1 MQADGGGQ
9 MEVNCDGKGVCQ
21 EVRKCIISCANA
33 LAHGTASKNTALTPI
48 GSCGAL
54 TWSACDYT
62 CTQTK
67 INSVLMSDGKCHE
80 DKSSEI
86 TRSCHVQACGR
97 SDPCRVPFVVHAI
110 IKIRGAVASH
120 WTKHAEEIFAE
131 SFTATLNINRKSNEN
146 RVEPGD
152 IVVLSASPWRA
163 SDDTVF
169 GTKNVENDEDDEELG
184 MQLVVETSI
193 FNYNTEIPKFKRHRD
208 VPMAT
213 CRDSDVRP
221 LAIVALNMHK
231 KLAEP
236 NFIDLLVEH
245 MKLDESL
252 GEKQMSPFYYTFED
266 RKLAQESFVVTS
278 WTIKSD
284 VGTRSSTIDLDAF
297 GNVRL
302 NILFLTLLSL
312 MIAFICWRLRLW
324 SVRKKY
330 ASTMAVSAADNPA
343 NEHRRRGKYSRVKT
357 TDNEFRHQQRREIVD
372 SDSMMG
378 VASAYNDDVQTILTG
393 MTGYSSSSETAPE
406 DSESFR
412 SIGSLSTYLARTSR
426 VHRRENIQNL

>member
-1 MQADGGGQ
+1 
-9 MEVNCDGKGVCQ
+9 
-21 EVRKCIISCANA
+21 
-33 LAHGTASKNTALTPI
+33 
-48 GSCGAL
+48 
-54 TWSACDYT
+54 
-62 CTQTK
+62 
-67 INSVLMSDGKCHE
+67 
-80 DKSSEI
+80 
-86 TRSCHVQACGR
+86 
-97 SDPCRVPFVVHAI
+97 
-110 IKIRGAVASH
+110 
-120 WTKHAEEIFAE
+120 
-131 SFTATLNINRKSNEN
+131 
-146 RVEPGD
+146 
-152 IVVLSASPWRA
+152 
-163 SDDTVF
+163 
-169 GTKNVENDEDDEELG
+169 

-236 NFIDLLVEH
+236 NFIDLMVEH

-297 GNVRL
+297 GIVRL
-302 NILFLTLLSL
+302 NILFLTLISL
-312 MIAFICWRLRLW
+312 MIAFTCWRLRLW

-330 ASTMAVSAADNPA
+330 ASTMAVSAADNPV

-393 MTGYSSSSETAPE
+393 MTDYSSSSDTAPE

-426 VHRRENIQNL
+426 VHRRET

>member
-1 MQADGGGQ
+1 M
-9 MEVNCDGKGVCQ
+9 
-21 EVRKCIISCANA
+21 
-33 LAHGTASKNTALTPI
+33 
-48 GSCGAL
+48 
-54 TWSACDYT
+54 
-62 CTQTK
+62 
-67 INSVLMSDGKCHE
+67 
-80 DKSSEI
+80 
-86 TRSCHVQACGR
+86 
-97 SDPCRVPFVVHAI
+97 
-110 IKIRGAVASH
+110 
-120 WTKHAEEIFAE
+120 
-131 SFTATLNINRKSNEN
+131 SNEH

-169 GTKNVENDEDDEELG
+169 GTKNLENDEDDEELG

-193 FNYNTEIPKFKRHRD
+193 FNYYTEIPKFKRHRD
-208 VPMAT
+208 VPLVT

-236 NFIDLLVEH
+236 NFVDLMVEH

-266 RKLAQESFVVTS
+266 RKLAQESHVVTS

-297 GNVRL
+297 GSVRL
-302 NILFLTLLSL
+302 NVLFLTLLCL
-312 MIAFICWRLRLW
+312 MIAFTCWRLRLW
-324 SVRKKY
+324 SVRKTY
-330 ASTMAVSAADNPA
+330 ASTMSVSAAADNHVV

-357 TDNEFRHQQRREIVD
+357 TDNDFRHQQRRKIVD

-378 VASAYNDDVQTILTG
+378 VASVSNDDVQTILTG
-393 MTGYSSSSETAPE
+393 VTGYSSSSDTAPE

-426 VHRRENIQNL
+426 VHRRET

>member
-1 MQADGGGQ
+1 

-21 EVRKCIISCANA
+21 EVQKCIISCANA

-48 GSCGAL
+48 GRCGAL

-67 INSVLMSDGKCHE
+67 INSILMSDGKCHE
-80 DKSSEI
+80 DKSSEV

-110 IKIRGAVASH
+110 LKIRGAVASH

-146 RVEPGD
+146 RIEPGD
-152 IVVLSASPWRA
+152 IVVLSSSPWRA

-169 GTKNVENDEDDEELG
+169 GFKNLENEEDDEELG
-184 MQLVVETSI
+184 MQLVVEISI
-193 FNYNTEIPKFKRHRD
+193 FNYYTEIPKFKRHRD
-208 VPMAT
+208 VHMAT

-236 NFIDLLVEH
+236 NFIDLMIEQ

-266 RKLAQESFVVTS
+266 RKLAQESHVVTS

-297 GNVRL
+297 GSVRL
-302 NILFLTLLSL
+302 NVLFLTLISL
-312 MIAFICWRLRLW
+312 MIVFTCRRLRLW
-324 SVRKKY
+324 SFRKKY
-330 ASTMAVSAADNPA
+330 GSTAAVSPVV
-343 NEHRRRGKYSRVKT
+343 NEHIRRGKYSRVKT
-357 TDNEFRHQQRREIVD
+357 ADNDLRHQQRREIVD
-372 SDSMMG
+372 SDSMIGM
-378 VASAYNDDVQTILTG
+378 ASVYNDDVRTILTG
-393 MTGYSSSSETAPE
+393 MTGYSSSSDTAPE

-426 VHRRENIQNL
+426 VHRRES